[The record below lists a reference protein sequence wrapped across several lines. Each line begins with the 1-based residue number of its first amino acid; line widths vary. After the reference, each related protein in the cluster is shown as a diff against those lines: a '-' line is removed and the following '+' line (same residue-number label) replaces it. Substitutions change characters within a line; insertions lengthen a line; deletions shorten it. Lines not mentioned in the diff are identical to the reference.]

1 VNGGIPHSQLTGLAT
16 SPDGHTVYV
25 SDFTWGGIF
34 RSVDGGLVWSRMPT
48 DGLASDRVWTL
59 GIDPAAP
66 ERLLAAASAGGLH
79 LLVPEP
85 VATSAT
91 AAVSRVRVK

>member
-1 VNGGIPHSQLTGLAT
+1 MAI
-16 SPDGHTVYV
+16 
-25 SDFTWGGIF
+25 
-34 RSVDGGLVWSRMPT
+34 

-79 LLVPEP
+79 LLVPMS
-85 VATSAT
+85 VATRL
-91 AAVSRVRVK
+91 AAPAASH